1 MAAFAAAA
9 IATFLLVIGDATAFA
24 DGKASFL
31 AQCAACHQPGG
42 IGTPGLAPPI
52 ASDEL
57 VRIIGDPDGRAYLP
71 LVVLNGLSGPIA
83 VAGQRYVSAMPAQPH
98 LGNQEVADIASY
110 VLVALNGART
120 DGAGPYT
127 SAEVAALR
135 ATPASH
141 QDLQALRR
149 RLTP

>member
-1 MAAFAAAA
+1 MAAFATAA
-9 IATFLLVIGDATAFA
+9 IATFLLIIGAGSALA
-24 DGKASFL
+24 DGEASFL

-57 VRIIGDPDGRAYLP
+57 ARIIGDPDGRVYLP

-83 VAGQRYVSAMPAQPH
+83 VAGQPYVSAMPAQPH
-98 LGNQEVADIASY
+98 LGNEEIADIASY
-110 VLVALNGART
+110 VLVALNGARI
-120 DGAGPYT
+120 DGAGPY
-127 SAEVAALR
+127 SPAEVAALR

-141 QDLQALRR
+141 RDLQALRR
-149 RLTP
+149 RLVP

>member
-9 IATFLLVIGDATAFA
+9 IATFLLIIGGATAFA
-24 DGKASFL
+24 DGEASFL

-52 ASDEL
+52 ASDEI
-57 VRIIGDPDGRAYLP
+57 VRIIGDPDGRAYVP

-83 VAGQRYVSAMPAQPH
+83 VAGQRYVSSMPAQPD
-98 LGNQEVADIASY
+98 LTDEEIADIAGY

-127 SAEVAALR
+127 PAEVAALR
-135 ATPASH
+135 ATPVSH

-149 RLTP
+149 RLVP